1 VKNAPLV
8 SVKAIKV
15 KLRVPNAA
23 PGNTTMLRVLPRV
36 KFAERILS
44 QTTKIV
50 RFPVMNVG
58 PVVPPNQAVS
68 SVPIVHL
75 VHLKT
80 LSITTKSVL
89 NAQRGLLKV
98 KQIKPI
104 ALNAEKEKK
113 HQMLV
118 AVFVRCVVWVDSI

>member
-1 VKNAPLV
+1 VKNVRLV
-8 SVKAIKV
+8 SVKTIKV

-23 PGNTTMLRVLPRV
+23 PVNTTTLRVLPRV

-44 QTTKIV
+44 RTTKIV
-50 RFPVMNVG
+50 RFPVMNVV
-58 PVVPPNQAVS
+58 PVVPPNEVVS
-68 SVPIVHL
+68 SAPIVHP
-75 VHLKT
+75 VNLKT
-80 LSITTKSVL
+80 LSTTNKSVL

-104 ALNAEKEKK
+104 ALNAGKEKK
-113 HQMLV
+113 HQLVV